1 MQKETRMG
9 QNWRRLKRIAGGVF
23 DRKLFLTSRFW
34 KFLSLVYSCKYKRLW
49 ETHELDYRDTVHL
62 NEDSCVA
69 LTIRGGSRIFF
80 RRGCTRLLP
89 TPINHIVFFGR
100 IPVVLENRRSSR
112 GGVRTPCTLPLD
124 PPLTMKL
131 TVKSRVVYL
140 DLSFNA

>member
-23 DRKLFLTSRFW
+23 DTKLFLTSRFW

-69 LTIRGGSRIFF
+69 LTIRGA
-80 RRGCTRLLP
+80 L
-89 TPINHIVFFGR
+89 
-100 IPVVLENRRSSR
+100 SSLR
-112 GGVRTPCTLPLD
+112 AGVRKYRPEVYKSEKSKILKKIHKEALG
-124 PPLTMKL
+124 KL
-131 TVKSRVVYL
+131 L
-140 DLSFNA
+140 A